1 MQTTALITNIIFDIA
16 FIPSL
21 VLIYVSLFI
30 FDNGTSGFGRWL
42 MFTLFN
48 GVPASILISQIISW
62 VAYSNGNY
70 DFAFKISLIPLV
82 IVLLIGL
89 MFLKDYLSK

>member
-1 MQTTALITNIIFDIA
+1 MQTTALITNIIFDII

-30 FDNGTSGFGRWL
+30 FDNGTDGFGRWL
-42 MFTLFN
+42 IFGLFN
-48 GVPASILISQIISW
+48 GVPASILITQIISW

-70 DFAFKISLIPLV
+70 DFAFKISLVPLV
-82 IVLLIGL
+82 IILLIGL
-89 MFLKDYLSK
+89 WFLKDYFSN

>member
-21 VLIYVSLFI
+21 VLIYVSFFI
-30 FDNGTSGFGRWL
+30 FDNGTDGTDRWL

-48 GVPASILISQIISW
+48 AVPASILVTQIISW

-70 DFAFKISLIPLV
+70 DFAFKISLVPLIV
-82 IVLLIGL
+82 VLLIGL
-89 MFLKDYLSK
+89 FFLKAYLSN

>member
-1 MQTTALITNIIFDIA
+1 MQTTALISNIIFDIA

-21 VLIYVSLFI
+21 VLIYVSFFI
-30 FDNGTSGFGRWL
+30 FDNGTNGTGRWL

-48 GVPASILISQIISW
+48 AIPASILVTQIISW

-70 DFAFKISLIPLV
+70 DFAFKVSLVPLIV
-82 IVLLIGL
+82 VLLIGL
-89 MFLKDYLSK
+89 WFLRDYLTK

>member
-30 FDNGTSGFGRWL
+30 FDNGTDGSGRWL
-42 MFTLFN
+42 MFALFN
-48 GVPASILISQIISW
+48 GVPASILITQIISW

-70 DFAFKISLIPLV
+70 DFAFKVSLIPLV

-89 MFLKDYLSK
+89 WFLKDFLSK

>member
-1 MQTTALITNIIFDIA
+1 MQITALITNIIFDIA

-30 FDNGTSGFGRWL
+30 FDNGTDGSGRWL
-42 MFTLFN
+42 LFTLFN
-48 GVPASILISQIISW
+48 GVPASILITQIISW
-62 VAYSNGNY
+62 IAYSNGNY
-70 DFAFKISLIPLV
+70 DFAFKISLVPLV

-89 MFLKDYLSK
+89 WFLKDYLTQ